1 MKVQIALYLAGS
13 LLNYALVEGWLTGA
27 VDRALWRHSRRYRRL
42 AIRRSLVGWTSAAL
56 REQRN
61 RLDYHDRG
69 SRIHIIG
76 GRKQIEKGNAKHET

>member
-27 VDRALWRHSRRYRRL
+27 LDRALWRHSRRYRRL
-42 AIRRSLVGWTSAAL
+42 QIRRSLVGW
-56 REQRN
+56 

-76 GRKQIEKGNAKHET
+76 GRKKIEKETKDKTVRT